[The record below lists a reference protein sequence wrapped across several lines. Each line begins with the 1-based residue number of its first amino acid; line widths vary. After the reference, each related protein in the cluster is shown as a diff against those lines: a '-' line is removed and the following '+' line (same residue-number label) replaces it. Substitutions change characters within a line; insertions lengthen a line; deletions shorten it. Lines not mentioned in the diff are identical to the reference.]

1 MVITPVGFVPGVP
14 IYTQVADRMR
24 SRIRTGEWP
33 LGYQLPGLQLLAEEY
48 HCSWGTIRNA
58 QQVLVEE
65 GLLSPIRVGMPT
77 TVISQPSGLS
87 IPEVLAR
94 LLDIRRSL
102 DEMIGGLQREGT
114 ERRRDQASRVF
125 IRPQI
130 RQAAESGA
138 RATIMAQVVNASD
151 QPVHDLKINWHSGGA
166 GWGHPGIEDRGTLMP
181 HDVLTTQRDF
191 PADANFEVSG
201 AVITFR
207 DAAGVSWLR
216 KPDGELTEWP
226 G

>member
-1 MVITPVGFVPGVP
+1 VAFVPGVP

-24 SRIRTGEWP
+24 QRIRAGQWP
-33 LGYQLPGLQLLAEEY
+33 LGHQLPGLQALAEEY
-48 HCSWGTIRNA
+48 HCSWGTVRNA

-65 GLLSPIRVGMPT
+65 GLLSPIRVGIPT
-77 TVISQPSGLS
+77 TVVSQPSSLT
-87 IPEVLAR
+87 IPEILAR

-102 DEMIGGLQREGT
+102 DETIGALQREGT

-130 RQAAESGA
+130 HPAADGGPRA
-138 RATIMAQVVNASD
+138 RIIAQVVNASD

-166 GWGHPGIEDRGTLMP
+166 AWGDPGIEDRGTLNP
-181 HDVLTTQRDF
+181 HDVLTAQRDF

-226 G
+226 D

>member
-1 MVITPVGFVPGVP
+1 MAFVPGVP
-14 IYTQVADRMR
+14 IYTQVADQMR

-33 LGYQLPGLQLLAEEY
+33 LGYQLPGLQLLAGQY
-48 HCSWGTIRNA
+48 PCSWGTIRNA

-77 TVISQPSGLS
+77 TVVSQPSGLS
-87 IPEVLAR
+87 TPEVLAR

-102 DEMIGGLQREGT
+102 DETIGALQREAT
-114 ERRRDQASRVF
+114 ERRRDQASCVF
-125 IRPQI
+125 IRQEI
-130 RQAAESGA
+130 REAGEGGS
-138 RATIMAQVVNASD
+138 RATVIAQVVNTSD
-151 QPVHDLKINWHSGGA
+151 QPVHDLKIKWHSGSHP
-166 GWGHPGIEDRGTLMP
+166 WGDPSIEDRATLMP
-181 HDVLTTQRDF
+181 HDALTAQLAF

-207 DAAGVSWLR
+207 DAAGASWLR
-216 KPDGELTEWP
+216 KPDGELIEWP